1 MTQPHAK
8 TATPTLSDDQFD
20 AAISKAEE
28 IIATACADSKRSYFH
43 CNGLMTYNR
52 NLSFGLDT
60 KFMALA
66 TKHAALFDVPNWH
79 WNLHVALWAAKQ
91 ALHLPGDFIE
101 LGVFRGLTTGFVAEY
116 LEWQKIDKK
125 WYLFDL
131 FGKFDQS
138 QANESWGVTYY
149 DQYDPATWE
158 AQVRE
163 RFAPYAN
170 IIVTKGNVPS
180 ILHTAKTPD
189 KIAFMHL
196 DLNAAKAEIAALEV
210 LFDRVVP
217 GGVVLLDD
225 YGWMA
230 AHETQ
235 KMEMA
240 WFADRGYMV
249 MEIPTG
255 QGLVIKR

>member
-1 MTQPHAK
+1 MTQPHVKPASIDEM
-8 TATPTLSDDQFD
+8 TRQLIDGVTQ
-20 AAISKAEE
+20 AEE
-28 IIATACADSKRSYFH
+28 IIANVCSKTGRSFFH
-43 CNGLMTYNR
+43 CNGFITYDR
-52 NLSFGLDT
+52 NLSFGSDQ
-60 KFMALA
+60 KFMQLA
-66 TKHAALFDVPNWH
+66 SRHAALFDMSNWH
-79 WNLHVALWAAKQ
+79 WNLHVALWAAKT

-101 LGVFRGLTTGFVAEY
+101 LGVFRGLTTGFVADY
-116 LEWQKIDKK
+116 LEWQKIPKI

-138 QANESWGVTYY
+138 QANDSWEVSYY
-149 DQYDPATWE
+149 DQYDPTTWE

-163 RFAPYAN
+163 RFAPYPN
-170 IIVTKGNVPS
+170 IVVTKGNVPN

-210 LFDRVVP
+210 LFDRIVP
-217 GGVVLLDD
+217 GGVILLDD
-225 YGWMA
+225 YGWTA

-240 WFADRGYMV
+240 WFAERGYMV